1 MAPVSDS
8 FFEKLAAKSTHQHK
22 HAVVVERGGTILS
35 YGYNVGWNHAEKKA
49 LGKLWPDKRRG
60 VTVWSVRVTSGGNWR
75 MAKPCPR
82 CEAYLRENGV
92 KEVLY
97 STDDGTIARMRL

>member
-8 FFEKLAAKSTHQHK
+8 FIRKLAAKSVLQHK
-22 HAVVVERGGTILS
+22 HAVVVEKGGAILS
-35 YGYNVGWNHAEKKA
+35 CGYNVGWNHAEKKA

-60 VTVWSVRVTSGGNWR
+60 VTVWSLRVSNSGR
-75 MAKPCPR
+75 FLMAKPCPR
-82 CEAYLRENGV
+82 CEEYLRANGV

-97 STDDGTIARMRL
+97 STSDGSITRMRL